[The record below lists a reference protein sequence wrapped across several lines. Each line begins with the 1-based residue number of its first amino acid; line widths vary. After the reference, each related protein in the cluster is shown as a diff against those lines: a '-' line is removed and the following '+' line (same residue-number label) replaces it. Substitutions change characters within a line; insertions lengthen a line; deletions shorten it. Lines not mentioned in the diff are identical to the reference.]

1 MRDGGPSWSGVFC
14 DTNSMDSDDWLH
26 KLLEE
31 ERPEGWRM
39 FRQPG
44 GVLWD
49 GQSWVPNPAAENL
62 GNLPAGYYQRQLAG
76 QSHDWIQIYLA
87 NEPGFVIDG
96 RPVYPEFFDSVHVA
110 PQPLAPVIN
119 APVIIGLD
127 FGLTPAAVFCQRTA
141 RGQWL
146 VLAELVSEDMG
157 VTRFAELLAAH
168 IAARFPGVECV
179 AWGDPAGAARSPTD
193 ERTCLEIVRTVA
205 KIRCLA
211 APTNNFT
218 PRREAVAAPLGR
230 LVDGKPGLLLS
241 PACKV
246 LRKGFAGGYHYRRVK
261 VTGDERYHDMPDKNA
276 FSHPHDALQYAL
288 SGGGE
293 VRALTG
299 PRVASSVRPTM
310 ARTDFSVWGPGP

>member
-1 MRDGGPSWSGVFC
+1 
-14 DTNSMDSDDWLH
+14 MDSDDWLH

-96 RPVYPEFFDSVHVA
+96 RPVYPEFFDSVPVA

-127 FGLTPAAVFCQRTA
+127 FGLTPSAVFCQRTA

-168 IAARFPGVECV
+168 IAAWFPGVECV
-179 AWGDPAGAARSPTD
+179 AWGDPAGAARSPTE

-211 APTNNFT
+211 AQQLHAAARGGGSAAGAPG
-218 PRREAVAAPLGR
+218 RRQARTAALAGLQGAAEGLRRRLPLPSREGHRRRALSRHAGQERLQPPARRAAVRAQWRRRGSCPHR
-230 LVDGKPGLLLS
+230 
-241 PACKV
+241 PACGV
-246 LRKGFAGGYHYRRVK
+246 
-261 VTGDERYHDMPDKNA
+261 
-276 FSHPHDALQYAL
+276 Q
-288 SGGGE
+288 
-293 VRALTG
+293 RAADHG
-299 PRVASSVRPTM
+299 
-310 ARTDFSVWGPGP
+310 TDRL